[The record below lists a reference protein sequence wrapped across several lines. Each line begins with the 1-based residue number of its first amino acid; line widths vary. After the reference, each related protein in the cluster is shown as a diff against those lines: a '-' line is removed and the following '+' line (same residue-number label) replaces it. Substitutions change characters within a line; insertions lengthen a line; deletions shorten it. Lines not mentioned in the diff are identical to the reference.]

1 MNVFVNALRS
11 MEIAVDNKTH
21 IHHSWD
27 FFYYERKVRDMGKGG
42 TEKEREISEGKK
54 RWEERGAVPL
64 LELKEAMTK
73 RWAPDL
79 IFTGHNLS
87 LFNLLHSLFF
97 RVKDFSGNGNVLAFN
112 LSDKISISSLCF
124 LPSLQFW
131 GVWHLFCQCGWPKAF
146 ASLFPSLSLSHSRF
160 QMGHSQLKSNG
171 AAVQLTSKNCFL
183 SCQVSKFHALEELH
197 PAVKKSHHF
206 LIVTSQLIFYNWFWC
221 IYINGDWV
229 CFPLFHWFA
238 CGLKRL

>member
-1 MNVFVNALRS
+1 MR
-11 MEIAVDNKTH
+11 
-21 IHHSWD
+21 
-27 FFYYERKVRDMGKGG
+27 FFLLWKESERYGKGWDRKRKRNKWR
-42 TEKEREISEGKK
+42 EKKMRRKRCSPFIRVKRGDDQKTGSRSHLYWSQSIS
-54 RWEERGAVPL
+54 L
-64 LELKEAMTK
+64 Y
-73 RWAPDL
+73 
-79 IFTGHNLS
+79 
-87 LFNLLHSLFF
+87 LLHSLFF

-131 GVWHLFCQCGWPKAF
+131 AVWHLFCQCGWPKAF
-146 ASLFPSLSLSHSRF
+146 ASLFPSLFLSHSCF